1 MSVRKAKQFGSG
13 VPVGLP
19 HMELNIYDQTFKVR
33 GKMSGVRLLHVM
45 SAMDGNTESEVS
57 ITKVIMKFLS
67 DALLTEDR
75 ARGLDYL
82 ENSDPPIDL
91 PMLIEIIQWLV
102 EQYTANPT
110 QQPEPSGNGS
120 TPAGLGSTESA
131 SSGDV
136 TYVPSTESSSSLLEQ
151 PSQLVQS

>member
-1 MSVRKAKQFGSG
+1 MSVRKTKQFGAG

-19 HMELNIYDQTFKVR
+19 HMELHVYDQTFKVR
-33 GKMSGVRLLHVM
+33 GKMSGIRLLHVM
-45 SAMDGNTESEVS
+45 SAMDGNTESEAS
-57 ITKVIMKFLS
+57 ITRVIIQFLS

-110 QQPEPSGNGS
+110 QPSEPSDNGS
-120 TPAGLGSTESA
+120 AAVGPGSMGNA
-131 SSGDV
+131 SSADV
-136 TYVPSTESSSSLLEQ
+136 TYVPSTENSSSQSDQ

>member
-1 MSVRKAKQFGSG
+1 MTVRKAKQFGAG

-19 HMELNIYDQTFKVR
+19 HMELNIYDQSFKVR
-33 GKMSGVRLLHVM
+33 GKMSGIRLLHVM
-45 SAMDGNTESEVS
+45 SAMDGNAESEQS
-57 ITKVIMKFLS
+57 ITRVIIQFLS

-110 QQPEPSGNGS
+110 QLPEQSDSGSSTGGSGS
-120 TPAGLGSTESA
+120 TVNP

-136 TYVPSTESSSSLLEQ
+136 TYVPSTENSSSLSEQ